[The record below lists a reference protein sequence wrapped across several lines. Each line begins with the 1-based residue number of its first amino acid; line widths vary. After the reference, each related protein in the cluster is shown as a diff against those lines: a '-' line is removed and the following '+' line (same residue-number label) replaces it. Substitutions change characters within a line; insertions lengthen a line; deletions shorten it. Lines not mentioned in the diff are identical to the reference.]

1 MSSTASMG
9 SLSNIESLFSFISLI
24 FGRDFSVTIK
34 LTVELRFLAV
44 MDQKSTE
51 LILKQEK

>member
-1 MSSTASMG
+1 MG

-34 LTVELRFLAV
+34 LTVELRVLAV